1 MTNCKAPGAVFGTAI
16 TFGCFMST
24 ALASVFV
31 VVVVVV
37 FWLKERTKY
46 SK

>member
-24 ALASVFV
+24 ALASVV
-31 VVVVVV
+31 VLLLL
-37 FWLKERTKY
+37 FFG
-46 SK
+46 